1 MKRKIWIIVLAL
13 ISIASMA
20 SSTMAYFTGE
30 DRAHNV
36 ITTGGVHVALVEQQ
50 RTGDTYTPFP
60 KEGVTGVLPGTSI
73 SKIVSV
79 ENTGSAPAW
88 VRIRLTASIE
98 NAQGEA
104 LPPVLEDGTS
114 VMSMELLPGWV
125 VGPDGWLYYR
135 EPVAVDGAT
144 TPAFEAVH
152 MAAEMGNVYQEST
165 CDLVVEA
172 QAVQSDNN
180 PLTGELWEIPGWPE
194 EGA

>member
-1 MKRKIWIIVLAL
+1 M
-13 ISIASMA
+13 
-20 SSTMAYFTGE
+20 
-30 DRAHNV
+30 
-36 ITTGGVHVALVEQQ
+36 ITTGGVHIALVEQQ

-104 LPPVLEDGTS
+104 LPPVLENGTS

-135 EPVAVDGAT
+135 EPVAVDGST

-180 PLTGELWEIPGWPE
+180 PLTGALWEIPGWPE

>member
-20 SSTMAYFTGE
+20 SSPMAYFTGE

-36 ITTGGVHVALVEQQ
+36 ITTGGVHIALVEQQ

-88 VRIRLTASIE
+88 VRIRLMASIE

-144 TPAFEAVH
+144 TPAFESVT

>member
-30 DRAHNV
+30 HRAHNV
-36 ITTGGVHVALVEQQ
+36 ITTGGVHIALVEQQ

-88 VRIRLTASIE
+88 VRIRLTASIK
-98 NAQGEA
+98 N
-104 LPPVLEDGTS
+104 
-114 VMSMELLPGWV
+114 
-125 VGPDGWLYYR
+125 GPRRYGSGRL
-135 EPVAVDGAT
+135 
-144 TPAFEAVH
+144 
-152 MAAEMGNVYQEST
+152 VYF
-165 CDLVVEA
+165 L
-172 QAVQSDNN
+172 
-180 PLTGELWEIPGWPE
+180 
-194 EGA
+194 

>member
-36 ITTGGVHVALVEQQ
+36 ITTGGVHIALVEQQ

-144 TPAFEAVH
+144 TPAFESVT
-152 MAAEMGNVYQEST
+152 MAAEGQRLSGVHLRSRGGGPGGPVGQQSPDRGAVGNSR
-165 CDLVVEA
+165 LA
-172 QAVQSDNN
+172 
-180 PLTGELWEIPGWPE
+180 
-194 EGA
+194 